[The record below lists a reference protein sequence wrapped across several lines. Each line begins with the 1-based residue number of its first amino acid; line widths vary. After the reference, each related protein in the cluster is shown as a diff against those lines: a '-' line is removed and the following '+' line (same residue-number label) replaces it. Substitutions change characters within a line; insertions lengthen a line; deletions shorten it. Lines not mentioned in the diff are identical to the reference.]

1 MNNQIRQ
8 GNSEPR
14 ESRYSQL
21 AVLLWIIPALLF
33 LSMPA
38 GLQAQDEQPA
48 TQPTVD
54 APGPLEEPAEAS
66 EEELEEMPVAVTV
79 MLPNGL
85 QMAMAVSTPEL
96 RQQALLDLAV
106 ATHVVSR
113 AEESLKAGAALD
125 HVVLA
130 QMYLDDRDWL
140 QMLIDRHGWVM
151 PHSSILDAAAWQLIG
166 QLQQH
171 DLENMPLLI
180 PGSMPGQ
187 VLVYQVFQRASQ
199 PLAISNLPNL
209 LLEVETDAVR
219 LWNAFLQLT
228 EVDGASDAAWKVVE
242 TAWFTD
248 RLMPPPPPPVEE
260 PPADQVAKEQSQ
272 EEQSQEERLRWLEG
286 VLPAMSEIARSAV
299 EARPPDS
306 KGLIRLRYSIQEGLS
321 ELTAEENANTLIN
334 LRDSLYLL
342 SLIDGLHEGRYFEFV
357 RGLLSITY
365 QLLELPVN
373 DQEAFSLLD
382 WLLTELPAISAHYA
396 RDFAAVDT
404 RLNTAMTAS
413 YGVLVEIA
421 GFEPEEAI
429 SEEPGTDDPANMEAG
444 GADPATLVAAA
455 DDSIAQ
461 QEGEAEPAEGE
472 PGETG
477 GEKPA
482 EEVVAVTDAVE
493 ETGSNELKRRASR
506 LLLANAVAQ
515 LSLVIPDMAYYFDT
529 PVRAKIARDTNTC
542 ISLAAGLDDSGNA
555 SMTRRQF
562 DSCME
567 SLLRLADRDTRLA
580 ELSGDMNGPFTT
592 DTLRRELSVA
602 PWQRVNYAVGYLHE
616 RFSTECLPPANVL
629 PNPLEWAVLAN
640 VMSWYAEKY
649 PAFFDSTENENR
661 IAKMRIIG
669 EEIVLAMVEQTEC
682 LAASGSG
689 FNDLVSRIMTDYEI
703 VLRDLDAG
711 MSRAETDFRATR
723 LKAGADVVLV
733 EDAAQKTAFR
743 PDDLVIKPCDMQKT
757 CEMTGNLSATR
768 ALIGLFPDEYLLA
781 EQTGM
786 GRIEICYRNMEWV
799 DRRSELVRADD
810 ENVANYFGRLGFDLV
825 GRYVENDQISDI
837 FGFRFTGSQE
847 HHYLFAQASEEVLN
861 DSCPVKWVGS
871 RMVTPLRENRGGIV
885 PNRLTYLAAARK
897 LPSRLLQNN
906 WDKGEEWRDWFV
918 TGIGVE
924 TLELPVVPDITG
936 SLNQHLQSLYQAQQ
950 LDIYQ
955 RILLPNARNA
965 QGEDVSLYDEMS
977 EVTIA
982 KNMLRTQMM
991 LFYPA
996 SLYNSD
1002 ALRKAIVGNDGLLE
1016 QRILRR
1022 FREDDIPMT
1031 SVNKIARDRLF
1042 KFREDWSKQPDGVRK
1057 QASLPASLVH
1067 ALTRINILYRQFFI
1081 TRPDVLQEVE
1091 AATQPEPEGESGT

>member
-1 MNNQIRQ
+1 MNNQVRQ
-8 GNSEPR
+8 GNSGSR
-14 ESRYSQL
+14 DSRYSQL
-21 AVLLWIIPALLF
+21 AVVLWLIPMLLF
-33 LSMPA
+33 LSMSPV
-38 GLQAQDEQPA
+38 LLAQDEQSA
-48 TQPTVD
+48 TQPTAD
-54 APGPLEEPAEAS
+54 APGPAEEPAEAP
-66 EEELEEMPVAVTV
+66 EEELEEIPVAVTV
-79 MLPNGL
+79 TLPNGQ

-96 RQQALLDLAV
+96 RPQALLDLAV
-106 ATHVVSR
+106 AAHVVSR
-113 AEESLKAGAALD
+113 AEEGLVAGNAVD
-125 HVVLA
+125 HVVMA
-130 QMYLDDRDWL
+130 QMYLDDRAWL
-140 QMLIDRHGWVM
+140 QMLTDRHGWVK
-151 PHSSILDAAAWQLIG
+151 PHSSVLDAAAWQLIG

-180 PGSMPGQ
+180 PGSMPEQ
-187 VLVYQVFQRASQ
+187 VLIYQVFQRASQ
-199 PLAISNLPNL
+199 PLAISNLPDL
-209 LLEVETDAVR
+209 LLDVEADAVR
-219 LWNAFLQLT
+219 LWNTFLQLT

-248 RLMPPPPPPVEE
+248 RLMPPPPPVEE
-260 PPADQVAKEQSQ
+260 PPADEATQEQSL
-272 EEQSQEERLRWLEG
+272 EEQLAWLEG
-286 VLPAMSEIARSAV
+286 ILPAMSEIARSAV

-306 KGLIRLRYSIQEGLS
+306 KGLIRLRYSILERLP
-321 ELTAEENANTLIN
+321 ELIGEENANTLIN

-357 RGLLSITY
+357 QGLLSITY
-365 QLLELPVN
+365 RLLELPVN
-373 DQEAFSLLD
+373 DQEAYSLLD
-382 WLLTELPAISAHYA
+382 WLLTELPAISAQYA

-404 RLNTAMTAS
+404 HLNTAMTAS
-413 YGVLVEIA
+413 YSVLVNIA
-421 GFEPEEAI
+421 GFEPEATI
-429 SEEPGTDDPANMEAG
+429 SEESETDLVNTEAVDAG
-444 GADPATLVAAA
+444 PATLVAAA
-455 DDSIAQ
+455 DGTVAQ
-461 QEGEAEPAEGE
+461 QEDKGA
-472 PGETG
+472 PGE
-477 GEKPA
+477 EAPA
-482 EEVVAVTDAVE
+482 DTDAVD
-493 ETGSNELKRRASR
+493 ETESNALKRRASR
-506 LLLANAVAQ
+506 LMLANAVAQ
-515 LSLVIPDMAYYFDT
+515 LALVIPDMAYYFDT
-529 PVRAKIARDTNTC
+529 PVRAKIARDINTC
-542 ISLAAGLDDSGNA
+542 IGLAAGLDDSGNA

-562 DSCME
+562 DSCLDSM
-567 SLLRLADRDTRLA
+567 LRLADRETRLA

-602 PWQRVNYAVGYLHE
+602 PWQRINYAVGYLHE

-640 VMSWYAEKY
+640 IMSWYAEKY
-649 PAFFDSTENENR
+649 PAFFESTENENR

-669 EEIVLAMVEQTEC
+669 EEIVLAMVEQSEC

-689 FNDLVSRIMTDYEI
+689 FNDLISRIMTDYEI
-703 VLRDLDAG
+703 VLRDLDSG
-711 MSRAETDFRATR
+711 MSQAETDFRATR

-733 EDAAQKTAFR
+733 EDAAQNTAFR
-743 PDDLVIKPCDMQKT
+743 PDDLVITPCDMQKT

-825 GRYVENDQISDI
+825 GRYVENERISDV

-924 TLELPVVPDITG
+924 PLELPVALDITA

-965 QGEDVSLYDEMS
+965 QGDDVSLFDEMS
-977 EVTIA
+977 EVTTA

-991 LFYPA
+991 LFYPE
-996 SLYNSD
+996 SLHNSD
-1002 ALRKAIVGNDGLLE
+1002 SIRKAIIGNAGLLE
-1016 QRILRR
+1016 QRVLRR

-1042 KFREDWSKQPDGVRK
+1042 EFREDWSKQPDGVRN
-1057 QASLPASLVH
+1057 QASLPVSLVH
-1067 ALTRINILYRQFFI
+1067 ALTRINNLYRQFFI
-1081 TRPDVLQEVE
+1081 TRPEVLQEVE
-1091 AATQPEPEGESGT
+1091 AATQAEPEGEPET